1 MSRGPTTVGLAAL
14 LLVGCNP
21 AGEADPMPAEES
33 AANRAAQ
40 TPPPASEPKAPPAVE
55 APPAAAE
62 APSEPPAAHPGL
74 PDMNSWQ
81 RTAFERGYRDCRAGR
96 YAPDA
101 YPEAYRIGCGA
112 AQEAAAAAR
121 R

>member
-1 MSRGPTTVGLAAL
+1 MSRGLPTMALAAL
-14 LLVGCNP
+14 SLAGCNP
-21 AGEADPMPAEES
+21 AGDGDPAPAEIS
-33 AANRAAQ
+33 AANLAAE
-40 TPPPASEPKAPPAVE
+40 TAPPAPGPQAGAPAE
-55 APPAAAE
+55 PPPAAAE

-74 PDMNSWQ
+74 PDMNAWQ